1 MNSISSKISF
11 FDLDQEK
18 TMQLKGLA
26 IIFVLLGHLGYIFFA
41 GAWGVNLFLI
51 LSGYGVYLSYS
62 KKGLK
67 DFFTKKII
75 KIYLPYLIYAII
87 IVCYY
92 IYTNHFVFSRKIVL
106 TTLLGLDINANLDK
120 SMWYISFIFLE
131 YILFFIIATFAKK
144 ASKIISKEKFIFFA
158 IIISSILLMK
168 FFDFNLLWHVNS
180 GVTFYVFAFP
190 IGVILAIIK
199 DWKVNENFREMLFI
213 FASIIYFVITICLYN
228 NCNSF
233 FQYFIYSLAVPGLI
247 ILVSQIL
254 KTFKSNK
261 ILLFFGKY
269 SFHIYLWEWFLLQV
283 KDTWLAPFKYLIIID
298 IIYILLCVIVSYFY
312 KKAIVD
318 PATEQIEKFIFKQ
331 KKDYI

>member
-1 MNSISSKISF
+1 MGSKISF
-11 FDLDQEK
+11 FDLNQEK

-67 DFFTKKII
+67 EFFPKKII

-92 IYTNHFVFSRKIVL
+92 LYTNHFVFSRKIVL
-106 TTLLGLDINANLDK
+106 ATLLGLDIDSNLDK

-131 YILFFIIATFAKK
+131 YILFFIIAILVKK
-144 ASKIISKEKFIFFA
+144 VNKIISKEKFIFFA
-158 IIISSILLMK
+158 MIISSVLLMN
-168 FFDFNLLWHVNS
+168 FFNFNLLWHVNS

-199 DWKVNENFREMLFI
+199 DWKVNEDFREMLFVL
-213 FASIIYFVITICLYN
+213 ASIICLIITICLYN

-233 FQYFIYSLAVPGLI
+233 YQYFIYSLAVPGLI
-247 ILVSQIL
+247 ILISQTL

-261 ILLFFGKY
+261 ILEFFGKY
-269 SFHIYLWEWFLLQV
+269 SFYIYLWEYFLINM
-283 KDTWLAPFKYLIIID
+283 KNTWLIPFKYLVIID
-298 IIYILLCVIVSYFY
+298 IVYLLLCVIVAYYY
-312 KKAIVD
+312 KNAIVD
-318 PATEQIEKFIFKQ
+318 PITKQFEKFIFNL
-331 KKDYI
+331 KKRLHLL